1 MPPFKFTDTS
11 VPEPEPA
18 PVVKARP
25 RFTDTSVSAEAPKR
39 PRFTDTSAAAPTPA
53 PTFAPPKPVPVGEQV
68 RQRFVG
74 ERAAS
79 RIGGLEDVM
88 DPARRKALVDE
99 AEGTAWAEAI
109 GQPMYPGGSIRAGV
123 SKPAQESAGSRFAVE
138 RMARETRAPGA
149 GAAGERLASVIPDWM
164 QGGLSSPS
172 TWDTAKPRDDDSI
185 LAAKVESDAQRALGL
200 DGRSSQWAR
209 ENMAVPRK
217 TASGRQMLGEPDAL
231 ETAGLALAAPVL
243 TPLGVADELYRQAK
257 VTMRDL
263 QGLPPAET
271 PEEREG
277 FLPQGDVPAMN
288 LGRAVARAPAA
299 LGKIAM
305 ETGANIGR
313 NIRDEGLVQG
323 LGKSLG
329 MDKDPVRNVFAGEE
343 SAAQGETWGESLWR
357 GLQRAPGEAMDL
369 LTLAPTMAY
378 ASAKQLGKL
387 GDPTYDPGEVMKE
400 AADVTKD
407 VATGAL
413 RSVAR
418 TALDPR
424 AEFERGPIGSA
435 LNAAMA
441 GGAIRSLAS
450 KPLASIAKDTALINR
465 KIGKVE
471 GTIKPLADESA
482 RVYAEAANAERAAG
496 RMDDAVRNMEAR
508 FEVAEKAGTPIDAGA
523 YDELNRLREARAKAD
538 LDVAATRQA
547 VEAFAGPSAKTEEL
561 AKGWARAV
569 EKNPGDVKAKAA
581 LAEATARL
589 EAAGVPNKT
598 LQAALAK
605 KLSLESR
612 LANRQRLGNAIEAA
626 ARVPS
631 WVATLGTT
639 AGMDGLRYIARRLG
653 DKFPESRYWL
663 NARNN
668 VVPPEFLA
676 IEREGGALQSK
687 ASQQMVEM
695 IRAVPDEAKPTVRKF
710 LQSEHSPLEGGYFAP
725 GNDPSRYMF
734 EFRMGK
740 KAVTPR
746 DKYRQQQVIAQGKM
760 PESQTSFERTAYG
773 EMMREAKLEQ
783 ARALRARARELEEG
797 GAIVDDL
804 DGAALDLKRAEVQA
818 RLDEVNAQLEE
829 LIGARAERGAAAMSK
844 AEDAA
849 IRAQG
854 ADFELGAAKAR
865 EADLARGIGSRAD
878 NRPMADDAIQAERA
892 RISELSAQLR
902 AAREAAAK
910 QAKAE
915 VRQGLSAQ
923 ASEAIGGALDARKAK
938 LGEMRGAWSDAL
950 KLAREEAQAAI
961 EATPR
966 GGKGKTRETWDK
978 AISAERR
985 AEELKQARAQ
995 GAEDVRTELAIKAAR
1010 AAESRAWAAWQDSII
1025 RAERAQ
1031 AAADGARLRGEVA
1044 DLKAVA
1050 DAKSA
1055 AAKAWD
1061 SARRATYRAEVTARS
1076 RLEDLSRIEQAAE
1089 AAVRRETGLGPS
1101 DPMRMGAVVPPLGK
1115 GAQGPTIPRSQRAGP
1130 VLARDAAKSRE
1141 AVVGLTEE
1149 AALLTARAQELDSL
1163 AALRAQGRTL
1173 PTEAE
1178 RAAMARDLRAESIRA
1193 DDWVAK
1199 MDNEQDIVNRYGK
1212 GLAALSRQY
1221 TERAK
1226 QLKMFENAEQIRDL
1240 YWPQLYD
1247 EAARG
1252 KGQMDPLGAV
1262 SAADKAKLAPYL
1274 KAGAFK
1280 ANELRRA
1287 GVPMTRREAE
1297 FGLKTDLA
1305 EEALVGL
1312 MSFIDDVEMYDLYR
1326 KAAETPGLTRTA
1338 EQFQQMKAAAVAEH
1352 NARVAQQYRGN
1363 PRLIAENAIDPVT
1376 MKGADDLPVLR
1387 EWVMVPDE
1395 ARFPAQVRAKLATG
1409 GKADEGLLKYGALG
1423 GKYVPADL
1431 YYDMVNRRAALEQM
1445 ATSLNRVNSMWKA
1458 GKTVWSPATHARNVL
1473 SSAMVFAPMAGMS
1486 LWNPRNLPHYAA
1498 ALQDL
1503 AAAKKSRLYQLAE
1516 QDGVFKG
1523 GFGPNELGRNYL
1535 SAKLKGAFE
1544 NVTEPGKR
1552 FVEMLGDVATFTSKR
1567 GQEARSG
1574 AVRAEREM
1582 AQKLR
1587 DVTDNEQWLRLRQS
1601 SPELA
1606 STAAGK
1612 AAVESGKASVSS
1624 AMDLPGMIY
1633 AAEDDLFRYAYYRK
1647 NLDKIARERGTSP
1660 ELLDAGTRRQVALEA
1675 REAFIDY
1682 ENVPGF
1688 AQVLRAPFAPIG
1700 RDGKPRRGAEAIYWI
1715 AGQPFISF
1723 SARAIPRVAKWTMA
1737 DPIRSQLA
1745 LQMSDRL
1752 TDMNLASSGI
1762 TKDEAEASKSAY
1774 PFVSPS
1780 SLKAVGEII
1789 PELARD
1795 EQGRINQAN
1804 VGYLSP
1810 ASGYTQIRA
1819 NKYDTGTKQAA
1830 AFIAEMLGI
1839 GVNPLVAPVMEQA
1852 GVVPTFSGKPI
1863 VAEGATGAEEFAQ
1876 RASHLIGSYAPPI
1889 MPSPSDVMAGRI
1901 GAGTQDP
1908 ERIRGGG
1915 QYEQIAAAVEGVPD
1929 YRGRERTVPGAL
1941 GAIASGT
1948 KVLGVTLDD
1957 ALEAEARMVEEQ
1969 RREIARTAQA
1979 ATGIAVPRT
1988 SMNRQEE
1995 REFATDYRKRMT
2007 PVLKTFR
2014 EAVARFPAS
2023 PVVNRIRRGF
2033 RRLDGAKTDVIWMER
2048 ADDLLDEALQNA
2060 AEKAAEAKRIR
2071 TDAMRQGALK

>member
-1 MPPFKFTDTS
+1 MPPPRKFTDS
-11 VPEPEPA
+11 PDLAA
-18 PVVKARP
+18 P
-25 RFTDTSVSAEAPKR
+25 DLGAPKR
-39 PRFTDTSAAAPTPA
+39 RTFTDSPDLMAPAPAAPKRRAFTDSPDVAAPSPAPA

-172 TWDTAKPRDDDSI
+172 TWDTAKPRDDGSV
-185 LAAKVESDAQRALGL
+185 LAAKVESDAQRALGF

-288 LGRAVARAPAA
+288 LGRAVARAPSA
-299 LGKIAM
+299 LGEIAM

-313 NIRDEGLVQG
+313 NIRDQGLVAG

-343 SAAQGETWGESLWR
+343 SAAQGEGVLDSLWR
-357 GLQRAPGEAMDL
+357 GIQRAPGEAMDL

-441 GGAIRSLAS
+441 GGAVRSLAS
-450 KPLASIAKDTALINR
+450 RPLESIARETALLN
-465 KIGKVE
+465 KKAGMVE
-471 GTIKPLADESA
+471 RTIKPLADESA

-508 FEVAEKAGTPIDAGA
+508 FEVAEKAGQAIEPAA

-612 LANRQRLGNAIEAA
+612 LANRQRLGSAIEAA

-639 AGMDGLRYIARRLG
+639 AGMDGIGYIARRLG

-710 LQSEHSPLEGGYFAP
+710 LQSEHSPLEGGYWRP

-783 ARALRARARELEEG
+783 ARALRNRARELEEG

-804 DGAALDLKRAEVQA
+804 DGAALDLKRAEVRA
-818 RLDEVNAQLEE
+818 RMDEV
-829 LIGARAERGAAAMSK
+829 
-844 AEDAA
+844 DAA
-849 IRAQG
+849 L
-854 ADFELGAAKAR
+854 D
-865 EADLARGIGSRAD
+865 DLAGVKASRVD
-878 NRPMADDAIQAERA
+878 TAEA
-892 RISELSAQLR
+892 R
-902 AAREAAAK
+902 AARAIEDEALAADRGAPIGRGQPRNAPAMQADAAARS
-910 QAKAE
+910 QRAAN
-915 VRQGLSAQ
+915 
-923 ASEAIGGALDARKAK
+923 ALR
-938 LGEMRGAWSDAL
+938 
-950 KLAREEAQAAI
+950 REEATTLT
-961 EATPR
+961 EA
-966 GGKGKTRETWDK
+966 
-978 AISAERR
+978 
-985 AEELKQARAQ
+985 Q
-995 GAEDVRTELAIKAAR
+995 
-1010 AAESRAWAAWQDSII
+1010 
-1025 RAERAQ
+1025 
-1031 AAADGARLRGEVA
+1031 
-1044 DLKAVA
+1044 
-1050 DAKSA
+1050 
-1055 AAKAWD
+1055 
-1061 SARRATYRAEVTARS
+1061 
-1076 RLEDLSRIEQAAE
+1076 
-1089 AAVRRETGLGPS
+1089 
-1101 DPMRMGAVVPPLGK
+1101 RMGPVPLRPGEYGPQVPPS
-1115 GAQGPTIPRSQRAGP
+1115 RRAGP
-1130 VLARDAAKSRE
+1130 VLPEGTSTR
-1141 AVVGLTEE
+1141 LQE
-1149 AALLTARAQELDSL
+1149 AAALRAERAALTAKAQELDSL
-1163 AALRAQGRTL
+1163 AALRAQGRVL

-1178 RAAMARDLRAESIRA
+1178 RAALAKDLRAESIRA

-1212 GLAALSRQY
+1212 GLAGLSRQY

-1226 QLKMFENAEQIRDL
+1226 ALKMFENAEQIRDL

-1326 KAAETPGLTRTA
+1326 KAAETPGLTRTP
-1338 EQFQQMKAAAVAEH
+1338 EQFAQMKAAAVAEH

-1423 GKYVPADL
+1423 GRYVPADL

-1473 SSAMVFAPMAGMS
+1473 SSALVFAPMAGMS

-1567 GQEARSG
+1567 GKEARSG

-1601 SPELA
+1601 SPGLA

-1660 ELLDAGTRRQVALEA
+1660 ELLDVGTRRQVALEA

-1737 DPIRSQLA
+1737 DPVRSQLA

-1762 TKDEAEASKSAY
+1762 TKDEAEASKAAY

-2033 RRLDGAKTDVIWMER
+2033 RRLDGARNDVQWAER

>member
-1 MPPFKFTDTS
+1 MPPPRKFTDS
-11 VPEPEPA
+11 PDLAA
-18 PVVKARP
+18 P
-25 RFTDTSVSAEAPKR
+25 DLGAPKR
-39 PRFTDTSAAAPTPA
+39 RTFTDSPDLMAPAPAAPKRRAFTDSPDVAAPSPTPA

-79 RIGGLEDVM
+79 NIRGLEDVM

-109 GQPMYPGGSIRAGV
+109 GQPMYPGGPIRAGV

-149 GAAGERLASVIPDWM
+149 GAAGERIASVIPDWM

-185 LAAKVESDAQRALGL
+185 LAAKVESDAQRSLGF

-288 LGRAVARAPAA
+288 LGRAVARAPSA
-299 LGKIAM
+299 LGEIAM

-313 NIRDEGLVQG
+313 NIRDEGLVAG

-343 SAAQGETWGESLWR
+343 SAAQGDGVLDSLWR

-387 GDPTYDPGEVMKE
+387 GDPTYDPGEVMAE

-441 GGAIRSLAS
+441 GGAVRSLAS
-450 KPLASIAKDTALINR
+450 RPLASIAKDTALINR

-508 FEVAEKAGTPIDAGA
+508 FEVAEKAGQVIEPAA

-547 VEAFAGPSAKTEEL
+547 VEAFAGPSAKTEDL

-639 AGMDGLRYIARRLG
+639 AGMDGLGYIARRLG

-773 EMMREAKLEQ
+773 EMVREAKLEQ
-783 ARALRARARELEEG
+783 ARALRNRARELEEG

-804 DGAALDLKRAEVQA
+804 DGAALDLKRAEVRA
-818 RLDEVNAQLEE
+818 RMDEV
-829 LIGARAERGAAAMSK
+829 
-844 AEDAA
+844 DAA
-849 IRAQG
+849 L
-854 ADFELGAAKAR
+854 D
-865 EADLARGIGSRAD
+865 DLAGVKASRVD
-878 NRPMADDAIQAERA
+878 TAEA
-892 RISELSAQLR
+892 R
-902 AAREAAAK
+902 AARAIEDEALAADRGAPIGRGQPRNAPAMQADAAARS
-910 QAKAE
+910 QRAAN
-915 VRQGLSAQ
+915 
-923 ASEAIGGALDARKAK
+923 ALR
-938 LGEMRGAWSDAL
+938 
-950 KLAREEAQAAI
+950 REEATTLT
-961 EATPR
+961 EA
-966 GGKGKTRETWDK
+966 
-978 AISAERR
+978 
-985 AEELKQARAQ
+985 Q
-995 GAEDVRTELAIKAAR
+995 
-1010 AAESRAWAAWQDSII
+1010 
-1025 RAERAQ
+1025 
-1031 AAADGARLRGEVA
+1031 
-1044 DLKAVA
+1044 
-1050 DAKSA
+1050 
-1055 AAKAWD
+1055 
-1061 SARRATYRAEVTARS
+1061 
-1076 RLEDLSRIEQAAE
+1076 
-1089 AAVRRETGLGPS
+1089 
-1101 DPMRMGAVVPPLGK
+1101 RMGPVPLRPGEYGPQVPPS
-1115 GAQGPTIPRSQRAGP
+1115 RRAGP
-1130 VLARDAAKSRE
+1130 VLPEGTSTR
-1141 AVVGLTEE
+1141 LQE
-1149 AALLTARAQELDSL
+1149 AAALRAERAALTAKAQELDSL
-1163 AALRAQGRTL
+1163 AALRAQGRVL

-1178 RAAMARDLRAESIRA
+1178 RAALAKDLRAESIRA

-1199 MDNEQDIVNRYGK
+1199 MDNEQAIVNRYGK
-1212 GLAALSRQY
+1212 GLAGLSRQY

-1226 QLKMFENAEQIRDL
+1226 ALKMFENAEQIRDL

-1326 KAAETPGLTRTA
+1326 KAAETPGLTRTP
-1338 EQFQQMKAAAVAEH
+1338 EQFAQMKAAAVAEH

-1486 LWNPRNLPHYAA
+1486 FWNPRNLPHYAA

-1503 AAAKKSRLYQLAE
+1503 ATAKKSRLYQLAE

-1552 FVEMLGDVATFTSKR
+1552 FVEMMGDVATFTSKR

-1647 NLDKIARERGTSP
+1647 TLDKIARERGTSP

-1762 TKDEAEASKSAY
+1762 TKDEAEASKAAY

-1819 NKYDTGTKQAA
+1819 NKYDTSTKQAA

-1889 MPSPSDVMAGRI
+1889 MPSPSDVMAGRV

-1948 KVLGVTLDD
+1948 RVLGVTLDD

-1995 REFATDYRKRMT
+1995 REFATDYRKRLT

-2033 RRLDGAKTDVIWMER
+2033 RRLDGARNDVQWAER

-2071 TDAMRQGALK
+2071 TDAMRQGAPK